1 MDRILE
7 MFSTWNIIR
16 LSGFL
21 ALFFITFSIGFG
33 MMSKLSWL
41 KKKKALSHFIH
52 LSSAWGSVL
61 SLVFHLSLLLV
72 DTYQP
77 LSIKELLVPF
87 KANYSPVAAG
97 LGTLAFYF
105 IIIIYLSSKFGM
117 KKLKR
122 DTWKKIH
129 FLFIPAW
136 IFALIHGVMIGTDT
150 ATLWG
155 IVFYL
160 VCFFTIVLL
169 ALLRTTQKP
178 VVKSNKLRTTQKPTV
193 KPVR

>member
-7 MFSTWNIIR
+7 IFSTWNIIR

-77 LSIKELLVPF
+77 LSIKELFVPF
-87 KANYSPVAAG
+87 KANYSPFSAG

-117 KKLKR
+117 KK
-122 DTWKKIH
+122 
-129 FLFIPAW
+129 
-136 IFALIHGVMIGTDT
+136 
-150 ATLWG
+150 
-155 IVFYL
+155 
-160 VCFFTIVLL
+160 
-169 ALLRTTQKP
+169 
-178 VVKSNKLRTTQKPTV
+178 
-193 KPVR
+193 